1 MRRLAHLRAT
11 LPLVLALSGTP
22 EARATSSLC
31 DAIVG
36 NLVGNCGFE
45 TTGSWDQA
53 IPIVI
58 NQYLAHS
65 GTGYASTGALINPLL
80 YTQTISGLTIGDNYN
95 FSAWINN
102 ISLNPQ
108 MTVSIGAI
116 GLLSVT
122 AQYGWTEYTG
132 SFVAL
137 ASSMQLAISQTF
149 SSGSATIDDV
159 AIVAAS
165 TSVPEPASAALLG
178 LGLAGL
184 AGLRR
189 RR

>member
-1 MRRLAHLRAT
+1 
-11 LPLVLALSGTP
+11 
-22 EARATSSLC
+22 
-31 DAIVG
+31 
-36 NLVGNCGFE
+36 
-45 TTGSWDQA
+45 
-53 IPIVI
+53 
-58 NQYLAHS
+58 
-65 GTGYASTGALINPLL
+65 
-80 YTQTISGLTIGDNYN
+80 LTIGDNYN